1 MDRHISYDGDFY
13 AWTQEQ
19 ARLLRE
25 AAGLRSN
32 TPLDFVHL
40 AEEVED
46 MGKNDRRSV
55 NSALARVIEHLL
67 KLEFSPAARPRSG
80 WRKSV
85 REHRAQIL
93 DALADSPSLRGKLD
107 AATAFRRGRGFAVDG
122 LDEDRVEEKELP
134 AVCPYM
140 IEELLDEDFWPVN
153 RHGLE

>member
-1 MDRHISYDGDFY
+1 MDGLATYDGDFY

-25 AAGLRSN
+25 AAALRFN
-32 TPLDFVHL
+32 TPLDFAHL

-46 MGKNDRRSV
+46 MGKSDRRSV

-67 KLEFSPAARPRSG
+67 KLEFSPAVRPRGG

-107 AATAFRRGRGFAVDG
+107 VATAFRRGRGFAADG
-122 LDEDRVEEKELP
+122 LDEDRVDEKLLP
-134 AVCPYM
+134 MDCAYSA
-140 IEELLDEDFWPVN
+140 EDLLDESFWPTN